1 MQIDICKENHM
12 LKADLRKVQ
21 YDRDILL
28 CFLLSFLLVL
38 DYGNESWLQSKEIKG
53 T

>member
-1 MQIDICKENHM
+1 M

-21 YDRDILL
+21 YDRDILFFVL
-28 CFLLSFLLVL
+28 LLSFLLEL

-53 T
+53 